1 MTPPAPARADRG
13 DAPVRLVAAAERL
26 FAARG
31 IEGVSLRE
39 ITREAE
45 QRNSTALQYHFG
57 DRLGLVAAV
66 LRKHVGIVAERRA
79 ALLDLLEAQEEC
91 SLRDCSRSLVTPL
104 LASLHHDDAEGSGAA
119 FLQIAAELMHGARRS
134 ISASSPAGPL
144 LHDHLSS
151 MERWAALAARFM
163 PPETVGPP
171 LHRRFAVIRFAHVEI
186 GRTAR
191 AGATADLELFSA
203 ELVDLVAGLLTAPLS
218 ADTQRL
224 LDARSAG
231 PVTA

>member
-1 MTPPAPARADRG
+1 MASVPAAPRGERG
-13 DAPVRLVAAAERL
+13 DGPGQLISAAERL

-66 LRKHVGIVAERRA
+66 LRKHVSVVAERRA
-79 ALLDLLEAQEEC
+79 ALLELLENRDDC
-91 SLRDCSRSLVTPL
+91 TLRDCSRILVTPL
-104 LASLHHDDAEGSGAA
+104 IASLHHDDAGGSGAA

-134 ISASSPAGPL
+134 ISATSPAGPL

-151 MERWAALAARFM
+151 MERWATLAARFM
-163 PPETVGPP
+163 PPESVGPP

-191 AGATADLELFSA
+191 TGATADLELFSA
-203 ELVDLVAGLLTAPLS
+203 ELVDLVAGLLTAPV
-218 ADTQRL
+218 DGETKRL
-224 LDARSAG
+224 LDARRTGAS
-231 PVTA
+231 